1 MRRIRRDDAS
11 STETAPLIDGDVIAH
26 SKQCLSYCLLLSFEG
41 RLKNLLCHFHLI
53 FHWDGSTIELHCAG
67 FVWWVLGVNSNTA
80 YQSPWGTEP
89 ADCFQ
94 RFVKKKHIQHL
105 PKQTHC
111 LHFNAPPVCHNQHV
125 DCHVYGDV
133 HDRNPFSSRFTPDMG
148 NATLLM
154 ATRPH
159 PEKPSRA
166 EWEMGWRSCW
176 ISSRM
181 SICPSGERQVSLK
194 TICRM

>member
-1 MRRIRRDDAS
+1 MRRISRGDAS

-94 RFVKKKHIQHL
+94 RFVRKKHIQLLAQADTQLVYLFVYLFLLHISACISIHHQYVTTSMWTVMFMVMFMIGIYSL
-105 PKQTHC
+105 PGLHQIWEM
-111 LHFNAPPVCHNQHV
+111 LHF
-125 DCHVYGDV
+125 
-133 HDRNPFSSRFTPDMG
+133 
-148 NATLLM
+148 
-154 ATRPH
+154 
-159 PEKPSRA
+159 
-166 EWEMGWRSCW
+166 
-176 ISSRM
+176 
-181 SICPSGERQVSLK
+181 
-194 TICRM
+194 

>member
-1 MRRIRRDDAS
+1 MRRISRGDAS

-26 SKQCLSYCLLLSFEG
+26 SKQCLFYCLLLSFEG

-94 RFVKKKHIQHL
+94 RFVRKKHIQL
-105 PKQTHC
+105 LAQADTQLVYLFMYLFVCLFISAPYLC

-133 HDRNPFSSRFTPDMG
+133 HDRNLFSSRFTPDMG

-166 EWEMGWRSCW
+166 EWEMG
-176 ISSRM
+176 
-181 SICPSGERQVSLK
+181 
-194 TICRM
+194 